1 MPAPV
6 FPSWVICNKTTLHM
20 PMIRLFLNLCKC
32 FHVTKSND
40 DYQIYIS
47 YTDNAL
53 PDTIS
58 CPSPSCGQE
67 GNYYDCGSYT
77 RLFICYT
84 NACVER
90 YEITIPRIECV
101 SCGHS
106 HALLAPVIIP
116 YSPFSFHFVISLL
129 YDYILHKYN
138 TVSALC
144 QVYDISV
151 STLYRIFHRFTEDRK
166 LMLGMMEAAVSQ
178 ALELLD
184 NFINNSF
191 TESVDHKLQ
200 VFFKSNLASFLQAR
214 CRIRLSRNI
223 LRGITVSSP

>member
-1 MPAPV
+1 
-6 FPSWVICNKTTLHM
+6 
-20 PMIRLFLNLCKC
+20 MIRLFLNLCKC
-32 FHVTKSND
+32 FHLTKSSD
-40 DYQIYIS
+40 DYQVYIS

-53 PDTIS
+53 TDTIS

-67 GNYYDCGSYT
+67 GNYYGCGSYS
-77 RLFICYT
+77 RLLICYT

-90 YEITIPRIECV
+90 HEITIPRIECV

-106 HALLAPVIIP
+106 HSLLAPVIIP

-129 YDYILHKYN
+129 YDYITHKYN
-138 TVSALC
+138 TVSELC

-178 ALELLD
+178 SLNLLD
-184 NFINNSF
+184 SFKNNSF
-191 TESVDHKLQ
+191 IGYIDHKLKA
-200 VFFKSNLASFLQAR
+200 FFKNNQASFLQAR
-214 CRIRLSRNI
+214 CRIRLFRNVMQS
-223 LRGITVSSP
+223 TSASSP